1 MAHAFASNNSLVQAL
16 KNQVNRHADKVVL
29 TFLQADQTVR
39 TVTYAQLD
47 HDATQYAQALHHQG
61 VAPRDVVALI
71 FDHGYALVAAFW
83 GAVYL
88 GAVPTIFPYVTPQT
102 PPKIYKERVE
112 PLLKFSQAK
121 AILTDTTLNATLS
134 AHLAGSEYPILTLD
148 EGASTTTFHNL
159 FNPVDGIETAYIQFS
174 GGTTGRP
181 KGVVLSH
188 QAVLN
193 HVQSLSASFPFRSAD
208 VSVGWLPLYH
218 DMGLV
223 TQLLLPLL
231 VGGTSVFIPPAYW
244 IRHPESLFQ
253 AIDKYKGTMSWMP
266 NFAFS
271 YCARRV
277 QNNQLQELD
286 LSSWSLLG
294 NGSEPVQLESL
305 QLFTRRFEPYGF
317 QPNALMVGYGMAE
330 NVVGLSVTLS
340 GQLPRVDWISID
352 ALQTQQQAIPRSAD
366 AEDATPILSCGY
378 PIRDTEIEVVD
389 AEGNAHEDR
398 HVGEV
403 IFTSNALMTEYYRQP
418 DLTAQTL
425 RDDWLYTGDLGYKL
439 DGQLYICG
447 RLKDVII
454 VEGKNIQPHYIES
467 IAQTA
472 VGSAGGL
479 AAAFGIFDEQLGTE
493 RPVLVCELLN
503 DEDMLKQNQL
513 ALQIRQRVFEQLAI
527 SLADIQ
533 WVPKGW
539 IIKTTSSKVSR
550 TANRQKYMG
559 EGRQPATPTGDKQG
573 WTALH
578 EIPVRQRRPFL
589 FGYVS
594 TQTAEIL
601 GLDPITL
608 LSPRQG
614 FFELGITS
622 LQSVALK
629 GRIEIGLGC
638 RLPDTAAF
646 DFPTLDTL
654 VDFLLQTLFPQEQ
667 TEALSTSSDEI
678 DSLLSAVEALSEED
692 AKQKL
697 IEHWSK
703 NRPQTDNS

>member
-1 MAHAFASNNSLVQAL
+1 MKHTSSSDNSLVQAL
-16 KNQVNRHADKVVL
+16 KNQVESNADKAVL

-47 HDATQYAQALHHQG
+47 HDATQYAQTLHHQG
-61 VAPRDVVALI
+61 VAPHDVVALI
-71 FDHGYALVAAFW
+71 FDHGYELVAAFW

-88 GAVPTIFPYVTPQT
+88 GAIPTIFPYVTPQT
-102 PPKIYKERVE
+102 LPTIYKERVE
-112 PLLKFSQAK
+112 PLLEFSQAK
-121 AILTDTTLNATLS
+121 AIMTDTTLKATLS
-134 AHLAGSEYPILTLD
+134 DNLTHTGYLILTVD
-148 EGASTTTFHNL
+148 EVTNTADIDSPLNL
-159 FNPVDGIETAYIQFS
+159 MGGTETAYIQFS

-193 HVQSLSASFPFRSAD
+193 HIQSLSASFPFTAAD

-223 TQLLLPLL
+223 TQMLLPLL
-231 VGGTSVFIPPAYW
+231 VGGTAVFIPPAYW

-277 QNNQLQELD
+277 QNNYLQGLD

-294 NGSEPVQLESL
+294 NGSEPVQLKSIEQFS
-305 QLFTRRFEPYGF
+305 RRFEPYGF
-317 QPNALMVGYGMAE
+317 QPEALMVGYGMAE
-330 NVVGLSVTLS
+330 NVVGLSVTPP
-340 GQLPRVDWISID
+340 GQYPQVDWISID
-352 ALQTQQQAIPRSAD
+352 ALQTQQQALPRSAY

-378 PIRDTEIEVVD
+378 PIQDIELEVVD
-389 AEGNAHEDR
+389 VEGNALEER

-403 IFTSNALMTEYYRQP
+403 IFTSNALLTEYYRQP
-418 DLTAQTL
+418 DLTAQAL
-425 RDDWLYTGDLGYKL
+425 RDGWLYTGDLGYKL

-454 VEGKNIQPHYIES
+454 VEGKNIQLHYIET
-467 IAQTA
+467 IAQTV

-479 AAAFGIFDEQLGTE
+479 AAAFGVFDEQSGTE
-493 RPVLVCELLN
+493 RAVLVCELLN
-503 DEDMLKQNQL
+503 DADKLKQNQL
-513 ALQIRQRVFEQLAI
+513 ALQIRQRVFAQLDV

-539 IIKTTSSKVSR
+539 IIKTTSSKISR
-550 TANRQKYMG
+550 TANRQKYG
-559 EGRQPATPTGDKQG
+559 DEARQPAAATGNKQG
-573 WTALH
+573 WSALQ
-578 EIPVRQRRPFL
+578 EIPSPQRRSFL
-589 FGYVS
+589 FAYIS

-601 GLDPITL
+601 GLDRTTP

-614 FFELGITS
+614 FLELGITS

-629 GRIEIGLGC
+629 NRIEIGLGC

-667 TEALSTSSDEI
+667 TVSPSTPSDEI
-678 DSLLSAVEALSEED
+678 DSLLAAIEALSEED
-692 AKQKL
+692 VKQKL
-697 IEHWSK
+697 IEHRSK
-703 NRPQTDNS
+703 KGNS